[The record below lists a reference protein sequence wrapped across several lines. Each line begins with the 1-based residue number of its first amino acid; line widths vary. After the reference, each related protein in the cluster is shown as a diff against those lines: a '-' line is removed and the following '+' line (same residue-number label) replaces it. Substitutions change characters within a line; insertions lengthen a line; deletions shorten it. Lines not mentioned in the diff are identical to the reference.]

1 MAVVWL
7 RLKRKYMNSG
17 MVIDACKMFN
27 ISVKMLSK
35 VLLGKKYARG
45 SEKKR
50 KAGLETLGPKECN
63 KKKKPLKA
71 HTAHKDLD
79 DSSSSS
85 SSDEEDNGT
94 RQKMKDQPH

>member
-1 MAVVWL
+1 
-7 RLKRKYMNSG
+7 MNSG

-45 SEKKR
+45 GEKKR
-50 KAGLETLGPKECN
+50 KAGLETPGPKECN
-63 KKKKPLKA
+63 KKKPLKA

-79 DSSSSS
+79 DSSLSS

-94 RQKMKDQPH
+94 RQKVKDQPH